1 VLLILFGAV
10 PTGYALYLALTT
22 PGGRWDGLQNF
33 VWTGRNYLFLP
44 AFEHIGLYILTW
56 LVLLVVLVLVL
67 AFLLQAGIQRLA
79 PFFRLL
85 FYIPGAL
92 AGAASVL
99 VWTFMLDPTVSPW
112 RFVESALHLGT
123 LQQTVAP
130 GHLPAIFAVIAIWT
144 GAGAWVVIISA
155 ALNNIPDELIGSAL
169 VDGANAWQLARHVKL
184 PLIRRWV
191 VYMLI
196 LAFATGTQLF
206 VEPQL
211 VGQASGG
218 LVSQYWSL
226 NQVAYFFA
234 FTAAQFNHAAA
245 ISVDLLFVGLLAA
258 GLLVWRSKLFATE
271 ADTGVMALAPPSRER
286 GSRAAP
292 IHWRL
297 PSARRR
303 SFRRSWPR
311 VVWLAVM
318 LAFACFFAV
327 PVIWLMLA
335 ATKSGAQLGDM
346 GPMAFGS
353 FRNFLRAWDGIY
365 AFQGHQLMTWLEN
378 SAIYSIG
385 GLALALACALPTGYG
400 LAVIEFTGRKLLLG
414 ITLVVMIMPAT
425 ALVLPLFLEMDLFHL
440 LGTAWSVVLPF
451 GFFPFGVYL
460 SYIFF
465 SSSLPK
471 ELLGAA
477 RVDGANEWDLFR
489 WIALPLARPIVVLVA
504 FFAFVANWTNFF
516 LPFVMLDNDKQYP
529 LPAALEY
536 LLSSVSRPE
545 LAVATLVAIAPVL
558 IVFVFAQ
565 RALATGMLARPG
577 YR

>member
-10 PTGYALYLALTT
+10 PTGYALYLAFTT

-33 VWTGRNYLFLP
+33 LWTGHNYLFLP

-56 LVLLVVLVLVL
+56 LALLVVLVLVL

-79 PFFRLL
+79 PIFRFL

-112 RFVESALHLGT
+112 RFVESAFHLGT
-123 LQQTVAP
+123 LGQTVAP

-144 GAGAWVVIISA
+144 GAGAWVVIINA
-155 ALNNIPDELIGSAL
+155 ALNNIPAELIGAAL
-169 VDGANAWQLARHVKL
+169 VDGANAWQLARYVKL
-184 PLIRRWV
+184 PLIRQWV

-218 LVSQYWSL
+218 LVSQYWSP
-226 NQVAYFFA
+226 NQVAYFLA

-258 GLLVWRSKLFATE
+258 GLLVFRSKLFATE
-271 ADTGVMALAPPSRER
+271 SDTGVMALAPASRER

-292 IHWRL
+292 IPWRL

-303 SFRRSWPR
+303 SFRRTWRP

-327 PVIWLMLA
+327 PVIWLVLA
-335 ATKSGAQLGDM
+335 ATKSGPQFGEM

-365 AFQGHQLMTWLEN
+365 AFQGHQLMNWLEN

-385 GLALALACALPTGYG
+385 GLALALAGALPAGYG

-425 ALVLPLFLEMDLFHL
+425 ALVLPLFLEMNLFHL

-465 SSSLPK
+465 STSLPN

-477 RVDGANEWDLFR
+477 RVDGASEWVVFR
-489 WIALPLARPIVVLVA
+489 RVALPLARPVVVLVA

-529 LPAALEY
+529 MPAALEY
-536 LLSSVSRPE
+536 LLSSVPRPE
-545 LAVATLVAIAPVL
+545 LVMAMLVAIAPVL